1 MVTTDRPELIFERLK
16 ALRNEQ
22 GLSAEQA
29 ARKADVSVRHL
40 RRLEAGQRPNTSA
53 VTLARV
59 ALALGTTVEYLL
71 GLTDDARSIQQLT
84 ERSGG

>member
-1 MVTTDRPELIFERLK
+1 MDMNHPELIFERLK
-16 ALRNEQ
+16 TLRKEQ
-22 GLSAEQA
+22 GLSAEQI

-71 GLTDDARSIQQLT
+71 GLTEDAHSIRDLDKESQ
-84 ERSGG
+84 

>member
-1 MVTTDRPELIFERLK
+1 MDTERPELNFERLK
-16 ALRNEQ
+16 ALRKEQ
-22 GLSAEQA
+22 GLSAEQI

-59 ALALGTTVEYLL
+59 ALALGTTMEHLL
-71 GLTDDARSIQQLT
+71 GLADDPQDIKQVT
-84 ERSGG
+84 ERNE

>member
-1 MVTTDRPELIFERLK
+1 MEMNRPELNFERLK
-16 ALRNEQ
+16 ALRKEQ
-22 GLSAEQA
+22 GLSAEQI
-29 ARKADVSVRHL
+29 ARKANVSVRHL

-59 ALALGTTVEYLL
+59 ALALGATVEYFL
-71 GLTDDARSIQQLT
+71 GITDDARSIQQLT

>member
-1 MVTTDRPELIFERLK
+1 MDTNRPELIFERLK
-16 ALRNEQ
+16 ALRKEQ
-22 GLSAEQA
+22 GLSAEQI

-71 GLTDDARSIQQLT
+71 GLTEDAHSIGELVKESQ
-84 ERSGG
+84 

>member
-1 MVTTDRPELIFERLK
+1 MDMNRPELIFERLK
-16 ALRNEQ
+16 ALRMEQ
-22 GLSAEQA
+22 GLSAEQI

-71 GLTDDARSIQQLT
+71 GLTEDAHSIGELVKESQ
-84 ERSGG
+84 

>member
-1 MVTTDRPELIFERLK
+1 MEMNRPELNFERLK
-16 ALRNEQ
+16 ALRKEQ
-22 GLSAEQA
+22 GLSAERV
-29 ARKADVSVRHL
+29 ARKANVSVRHL

-59 ALALGTTVEYLL
+59 ALALGATVEYFL
-71 GLTDDARSIQQLT
+71 GITDDARSIQQLT

>member
-1 MVTTDRPELIFERLK
+1 MDTNRPELIFERLK
-16 ALRNEQ
+16 ALRKEQ
-22 GLSAEQA
+22 GLSAEHI

-71 GLTDDARSIQQLT
+71 GLTEDAHSIGELVKESQ
-84 ERSGG
+84 

>member
-1 MVTTDRPELIFERLK
+1 MNTNPPELIFGRLK
-16 ALRNEQ
+16 ALRKER
-22 GLSAEQA
+22 GLSAEQV

-59 ALALGTTVEYLL
+59 AMALGTTVEYLL
-71 GLTDDARSIQQLT
+71 GLTDDTRSIQKLT
-84 ERSGG
+84 ERNEG

>member
-1 MVTTDRPELIFERLK
+1 MDNDRPELDFERLK
-16 ALRNEQ
+16 ALRKEQ

-53 VTLARV
+53 ITLARV

-71 GLTDDARSIQQLT
+71 GLTNDTRCIQKLT
-84 ERSGG
+84 ERNGR

>member
-1 MVTTDRPELIFERLK
+1 MDVNRPELIFERLK
-16 ALRNEQ
+16 ALRKAQ
-22 GLSAEQA
+22 GLSAEQI

-59 ALALGTTVEYLL
+59 ALALGTTVEHLL
-71 GLTDDARSIQQLT
+71 GLTDDTRSIQQLT
-84 ERSGG
+84 ERS

>member
-1 MVTTDRPELIFERLK
+1 MDTNQPKLIFERLK
-16 ALRNEQ
+16 ALRKVQ
-22 GLSAEQA
+22 GLSAEQI

-59 ALALGTTVEYLL
+59 ALALGTTVEHLL
-71 GLTDDARSIQQLT
+71 GLTDDTRSIQQLT
-84 ERSGG
+84 ERS